1 MGMFGAG
8 ALLGGYVV
16 TKVASSAIP
25 AMESTSANRF
35 QKADGDLVDMKKA
48 NKYGEFNTHFW
59 QRDALNRH
67 ERIKVKNA
75 AEGSQKLVLPPTAA
89 EIKESWRVQFKE
101 ADKDMSGELSREEAA
116 AIGIDQGTF
125 DALDTD

>member
-1 MGMFGAG
+1 MG
-8 ALLGGYVV
+8 
-16 TKVASSAIP
+16 
-25 AMESTSANRF
+25 
-35 QKADGDLVDMKKA
+35 

-125 DALDTD
+125 DALDTDKSGTLSMDEFVVWKKKPLVSSNALMGHPPPESPKMR